1 MDFTPVA
8 PNGHWRIP
16 RGTILLAL
24 LTVTALAVPA
34 TKAADPPATQA
45 PRSYTIPG
53 RGVLELDV
61 PATWKSSTDQPSGGR
76 PPTITFRPAATTQ
89 EFEFKVTATWDPSG
103 RADTPSPAA
112 IRSGVQ
118 RMGQKLL
125 STAVEKTLVV
135 EPLSGATPSGYH
147 YTLTDKSSV
156 GKPAAPDDYPYVTQ
170 GMTSAGDLL
179 LAFSFFF
186 RTKGTPER
194 EAALAMLAG
203 ARVKTEGTTA
213 RPPAAPG
220 PLSLSL
226 PGYQWGVRLDLAG
239 FAITADE
246 MNSART
252 ARRIAAE
259 KRESSTT
266 LTAFLERV
274 PEPMDA
280 KACRTYYAARLQQSP
295 IMKGIA
301 VRMFELGELAVLDY
315 LIKDFQGVPINQKH
329 VNAYLGQD
337 GACLDV
343 HLSKIQ
349 FVSGDEASW
358 QQVLTSIRVEAR

>member
-1 MDFTPVA
+1 MAF
-8 PNGHWRIP
+8 NGHWVIP
-16 RGTILLAL
+16 LWVILAL
-24 LTVTALAVPA
+24 IAVATLTVPA
-34 TKAADPPATQA
+34 TKAADPPATKA
-45 PRSYTIPG
+45 PRSYPIPSH
-53 RGVLELDV
+53 GVLELDG
-61 PATWKSSTDQPSGGR
+61 PTAWKSSLDQPPGGR
-76 PPTITFRPAATTQ
+76 APTITFTPSTTQ
-89 EFEFKVTATWDPSG
+89 EFEFKVTVSWDQTRP
-103 RADTPSPAA
+103 ADAFSPAA
-112 IRSGVQ
+112 IRSFVQ
-118 RMGQKLL
+118 HMGQKLL
-125 STAVEKTLVV
+125 PTAVEKTLVV
-135 EPLSGATPSGYH
+135 EPLPGQTPRGYH

-156 GKPAAPDDYPYVTQ
+156 GKPSAPGDYPYVIQ

-179 LAFSFFF
+179 LAFSYFF
-186 RTKGTPER
+186 RTKEGPDR

-203 ARVKTEGTTA
+203 ARAKSEVATTL
-213 RPPAAPG
+213 PPAPSG

-226 PGYQWGVRLDLAG
+226 PGYRWGVRLDLAG
-239 FAITADE
+239 FAITGDE

-259 KRESSTT
+259 KREGSIT

-280 KACRTYYAARLQQSP
+280 KACRTYYAARLQRSP
-295 IMKGIA
+295 IMKGIT
-301 VRMFELGELAVLDY
+301 VRMSELGELAVLDY

-329 VNAYLGQD
+329 VNAYLGQE

-358 QQVLTSIRVEAR
+358 QNVLTSIRVEAR

>member
-1 MDFTPVA
+1 MAFD
-8 PNGHWRIP
+8 RIA
-16 RGTILLAL
+16 RGTALLAL

-34 TKAADPPATQA
+34 TKAADPPTPQA

-61 PATWKSSTDQPSGGR
+61 PVTWKSSMDQPPGGR
-76 PPTITFRPAATTQ
+76 PPTITFQPATTQ
-89 EFEFKVTATWDPSG
+89 EFELKVTATWDPTG
-103 RADTPSPAA
+103 RADAPSPAA

-118 RMGQKLL
+118 RMGQRLL
-125 STAVEKTLVV
+125 PTAAEETLVV
-135 EPLSGATPSGYH
+135 ESLPGATPRGYH
-147 YTLTDKSSV
+147 YTLSDKRSV
-156 GKPAAPDDYPYVTQ
+156 GKPSTPDDYPYITQ

-186 RTKGTPER
+186 RTKDTPER
-194 EAALAMLAG
+194 EAVLAMLAG
-203 ARVKTEGTTA
+203 ARVKTE
-213 RPPAAPG
+213 AAVPG

-226 PGYQWGVRLDLAG
+226 PGYPWGVRLDLAG

-259 KRESSTT
+259 NRESSIT

-274 PEPMDA
+274 PESMDA
-280 KACRTYYAARLQQSP
+280 KACRTYYAARLQRSP

-301 VRMFELGELAVLDY
+301 VRMSELGELAVLDY

-358 QQVLTSIRVEAR
+358 QPVLDSIRLEAR